1 MIISNV
7 AESVVD
13 ASDKQMM
20 LKLEKKMFTS
30 LLGLIPE
37 VGSALAKYA
46 EDALL
51 VCHIS
56 SKSILFRLSFKPDQ
70 TFANISNMLSMNFTN
85 LEEEIKKVVIYNE
98 LTNRMLEY
106 QTVV

>member
-7 AESVVD
+7 ADSVVD
-13 ASDKQMM
+13 TSDKQMM
-20 LKLEKKMFTS
+20 LKLEKKMFIS

-51 VCHIS
+51 VCQIS
-56 SKSILFRLSFKPDQ
+56 SISILFCLSFKPDQ